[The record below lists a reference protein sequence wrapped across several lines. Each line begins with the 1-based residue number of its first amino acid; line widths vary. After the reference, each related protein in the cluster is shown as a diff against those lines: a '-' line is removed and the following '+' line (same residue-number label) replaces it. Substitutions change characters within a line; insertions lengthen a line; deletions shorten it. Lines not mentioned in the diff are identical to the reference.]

1 MYIVIAGAGRVGSRL
16 ASDLAGD
23 RHDVVVIDRRPG
35 ALDDLGKSFNGMA
48 IVGEAYDVDV
58 LAEANLG
65 RADVFCAMTND
76 DNTNL
81 MAAEVAKVV
90 YDVPRVIARL
100 QDPARE
106 DSYRALGIP
115 YISTTNLIAKVA
127 FETITSE
134 EFAVHVTFDTGD
146 IEIVEFT
153 LCDRVEGMSVAE
165 LEVAGRLR
173 VAAIR
178 RGERTLIPSP
188 EDPLSPGDLIVAA
201 ARDSVRKEIR
211 DLVKE
216 PS

>member
-48 IVGEAYDVDV
+48 IFGEAYDVDV